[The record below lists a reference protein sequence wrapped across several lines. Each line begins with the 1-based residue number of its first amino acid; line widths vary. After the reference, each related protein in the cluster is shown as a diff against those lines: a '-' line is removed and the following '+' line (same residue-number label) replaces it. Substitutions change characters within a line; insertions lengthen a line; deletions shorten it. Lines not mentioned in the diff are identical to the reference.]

1 MSWRPSVLC
10 PVDFSDSSRV
20 ALRYAIAIASHFGA
34 TVTLVTVNDPILAES
49 ADLKLGSD
57 WLTKQCLTEL
67 QSEVAKTFAGRALE
81 NVEIRYEIAT
91 GTPAPEI
98 LRVARERQSDLIVMS
113 SRGLS
118 GVRKLFFGATTER
131 VLRETSVPVL
141 VTPPS
146 GAAPFTL
153 EEMAAEIRR
162 VLVPVDLVDVANA
175 VRCGWRRA
183 SPRPWARPCSFFMS
197 SNPSG
202 CPCRCRCR
210 CRTSTSSGAR
220 RRISALAEAAAK
232 IGSGVKVEALTA
244 FGDSAEEIAK
254 IAADRQVGLLV
265 MGLHASPLTGAR
277 MGSVTYRV
285 LCLAHTLVLAL
296 PPVPA
301 EAFASLIRR
310 VEHHRCPT
318 SPPRSPPTTS
328 SRSPRA
334 SGWTRCRTRSAPGA
348 SLATLYDK
356 APGAPRVRYIQPPV
370 IVDGEALGEPV
381 IGDFRVRVKF
391 YDYGVVSLALVAPMS
406 CAWRELVVLASQDL
420 VENEALQAQAEAAL
434 QRILPASARSS
445 R

>member
-34 TVTLVTVNDPILAES
+34 SVTLVTVNDPILAES
-49 ADLKLGSD
+49 ANLKLGSD
-57 WLTKQCLTEL
+57 WLARQCQTEL
-67 QSEVAKTFAGRALE
+67 EAEVAKAFAGRTLE
-81 NVEIRYEIAT
+81 NVEIQYVIAT

-98 LRVARERQSDLIVMS
+98 LRIARERQSDLIVMS

-162 VLVPVDLVDVANA
+162 VLVPVDLIASPTRQVRVAAGIAAALGTPLLLLHVLEPLRAPVPVQMPLPNVDVE
-175 VRCGWRRA
+175 RRA
-183 SPRPWARPCSFFMS
+183 QADQH
-197 SNPSG
+197 
-202 CPCRCRCR
+202 
-210 CRTSTSSGAR
+210 
-220 RRISALAEAAAK
+220 LAEAGAK
-232 IGSGVKVEALTA
+232 IGSGVKVEALTV

-265 MGLHASPLTGAR
+265 MGLHASPLAGTR

-296 PPVPA
+296 PPEPA
-301 EAFASLIRR
+301 N
-310 VEHHRCPT
+310 VQ
-318 SPPRSPPTTS
+318 
-328 SRSPRA
+328 RA
-334 SGWTRCRTRSAPGA
+334 
-348 SLATLYDK
+348 
-356 APGAPRVRYIQPPV
+356 
-370 IVDGEALGEPV
+370 
-381 IGDFRVRVKF
+381 
-391 YDYGVVSLALVAPMS
+391 
-406 CAWRELVVLASQDL
+406 
-420 VENEALQAQAEAAL
+420 
-434 QRILPASARSS
+434 
-445 R
+445 